1 MTKKKDSHFIVS
13 VTFSFIC
20 YIFFYQFRDKK
31 CFLNFVTRLQM
42 LMENF
47 TMTKNIGGKQK
58 DSCFVVSITFYFIIL
73 GIKNGDEIL
82 L

>member
-1 MTKKKDSHFIVS
+1 
-13 VTFSFIC
+13 
-20 YIFFYQFRDKK
+20 
-31 CFLNFVTRLQM
+31 
-42 LMENF
+42 MENF